1 MLSDFVDW
9 TCESCVCNVIIGLSG
24 LDWTGDELY
33 VLNCHLWTLNICI
46 MSFVDIVD
54 LNICIMLFVTCEYN
68 VFNYMNYVVTFKI
81 MNLNLN
87 LFLLENRL

>member
-1 MLSDFVDW
+1 
-9 TCESCVCNVIIGLSG
+9 
-24 LDWTGDELY
+24 
-33 VLNCHLWTLNICI
+33 
-46 MSFVDIVD
+46 MSFVYIVD

-87 LFLLENRL
+87 LVLGSSDLGPIDRSAIKHKPSSIGPSGKV

>member
-1 MLSDFVDW
+1 
-9 TCESCVCNVIIGLSG
+9 
-24 LDWTGDELY
+24 
-33 VLNCHLWTLNICI
+33 

-54 LNICIMLFVTCEYN
+54 LNICIKLFVTCEYN